1 MDRIT
6 RIYRGELVYTT
17 SVTKHLVDIDEE
29 ALTSA
34 KAELG
39 TPTLKETVNEA
50 LRLAAST
57 RKPHVG
63 AALDALASAELL
75 DRETAWR

>member
-1 MDRIT
+1 MA
-6 RIYRGELVYTT
+6 
-17 SVTKHLVDIDEE
+17 KHLVDIDED

-39 TPTLKETVNEA
+39 TPTLRDTVNEA

-57 RKPHVG
+57 RNPRVN
-63 AALDALASAELL
+63 AALDALAGAELL